1 EISGPLKAVVA
12 EGGDRPRAAL
22 AVADQAF
29 LAHEPLD
36 GAAGDPDAVLVELVP
51 DLVGAVHRQVLFED
65 PSDLRHQLG
74 VAQRSLRGLALL
86 GNVVGVRGDP
96 AAVLTQHPADRLDPE
111 AVAMVVDER
120 DQRLDWRSS
129 SAPKKADAALR
140 ISFARRSSLFSRS
153 SCLIR
158 SRSSVVTPS
167 RRPWST
173 SARRTHTR
181 RVSRLMSSFSAI
193 EQ

>member
-1 EISGPLKAVVA
+1 
-12 EGGDRPRAAL
+12 
-22 AVADQAF
+22 
-29 LAHEPLD
+29 
-36 GAAGDPDAVLVELVP
+36 
-51 DLVGAVHRQVLFED
+51 
-65 PSDLRHQLG
+65 
-74 VAQRSLRGLALL
+74 
-86 GNVVGVRGDP
+86 DP

-193 EQ
+193 EQIAFHCDGYSCWCSKTFRTARSRSSAGFLCPLGSAGIAPASEEKEQSAGPGRFIEAFGSAIESAAGRG